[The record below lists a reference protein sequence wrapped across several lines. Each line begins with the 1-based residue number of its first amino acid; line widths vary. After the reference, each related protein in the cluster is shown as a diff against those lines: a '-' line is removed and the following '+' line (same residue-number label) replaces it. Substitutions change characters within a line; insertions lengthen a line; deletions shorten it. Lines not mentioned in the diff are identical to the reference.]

1 MVVGCGQCLTLVCSQ
16 CRLIVGN
23 FQYVDNVQQCYLIW
37 LQVDANQ
44 WQHYQ
49 KLEGKLEA
57 AKRDMLML
65 TKAFID
71 HRAQAAATTLV
82 SHDNTPRPAAMLQLL
97 LDLIISNHLLWVWL
111 ATAALL
117 LPLLL
122 LPLFFADH
130 SLYAMAF

>member
-1 MVVGCGQCLTLVCSQ
+1 MGVRLWTLSETIMFSVHVEDATCGQC
-16 CRLIVGN
+16 
-23 FQYVDNVQQCYLIW
+23 VQQWYVIW

-57 AKRDMLML
+57 AKRDMLVL

-82 SHDNTPRPAAMLQLL
+82 SHDNSCTACCNAAAVAY
-97 LDLIISNHLLWVWL
+97 LIYSN
-111 ATAALL
+111 L
-117 LPLLL
+117 LP
-122 LPLFFADH
+122 
-130 SLYAMAF
+130 